1 MLKKQLKYMLLWLL
15 VGWLT
20 SCNNAP
26 PEETI
31 GASAAQTPVTVCLI
45 GHDTLREYVE
55 VNATSSFLLKNF
67 VKANANGYLHSSSI
81 HLGQQVQQGQILFT
95 VTTKEAQSLGNTLN
109 KLDTSFRFSGINS
122 IKAGSNGFITQLD
135 HQTGDYVMDGEQL
148 AVISDRSSFVF
159 IMNIPYE
166 LHALVVNQKTVTIVL
181 PDSELLQ
188 GTITSSLP
196 QMDSISQTERIT
208 LHVGLSDRSI
218 PEYLIAKVRVPKRSS
233 LNAITVPKAAL
244 LTDETQSEFWIMKMS
259 DNNTAVKI
267 PVKKGIETAD
277 KVEILS
283 PVLNDHDRILISGQY
298 GLEDSAKVK
307 IIIEQHK

>member
-1 MLKKQLKYMLLWLL
+1 MLKKQLKYIILLFLGGCL
-15 VGWLT
+15 A
-20 SCNNAP
+20 SCNNAA
-26 PEETI
+26 PEED
-31 GASAAQTPVTVCLI
+31 ASAAVAQTPVTVCLI
-45 GHDTLREYVE
+45 GHDTLSEYIE

-81 HLGQQVQQGQILFT
+81 HLGQQVQRGQVLFT

-166 LHALVVNQKTVTIVL
+166 LHALVANQKMVSIVL
-181 PDSELLQ
+181 PDSEVLQ

-208 LHVGLSDRSI
+208 LHIGLSNRSI
-218 PEYLIAKVRVPKRSS
+218 PEHLIAKVRILKRSRS
-233 LNAITVPKAAL
+233 NATTVPKAAL

-259 DNNTAVKI
+259 DHNTAVKI

-283 PVLNDHDRILISGQY
+283 PILNDHNRILISGHY

-307 IIIEQHK
+307 IIIEQNK